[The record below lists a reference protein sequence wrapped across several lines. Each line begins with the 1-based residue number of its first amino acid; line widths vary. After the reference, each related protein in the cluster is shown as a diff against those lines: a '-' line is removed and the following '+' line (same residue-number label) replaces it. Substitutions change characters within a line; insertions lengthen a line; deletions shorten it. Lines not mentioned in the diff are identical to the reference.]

1 MASDDLKD
9 RAYRAL
15 TSKTGNRLFP
25 VRWAKG
31 ALLALNSL
39 AGQPLLEKDELVARR
54 ERDAMERARAREIG
68 KGLGTVGAAAVG
80 LAAAKAAQA
89 KQDADV
95 AAAGVKVKDAKDAK
109 EAKDAKDVATAA
121 ANVAASAAAG
131 REAAPVM
138 LYMDWNSR
146 HDLKRITE
154 VLISA
159 GIKWQELDVTEDES
173 TRAWV
178 KANGGVE
185 DLPVLFVAGEAI
197 GGYQEVAQAD
207 VTGDLKRK
215 VFGS

>member
-1 MASDDLKD
+1 MTMASDELKD
-9 RAYRAL
+9 KAYRAL

-54 ERDAMERARAREIG
+54 ERDAMERERARDIG
-68 KGLGTVGAAAVG
+68 KGRGTVGAAAVG

-109 EAKDAKDVATAA
+109 DSKDAATAA

-138 LYMDWNSR
+138 LYLDWNSR

-207 VTGDLKRK
+207 VTGELKRK
-215 VFGS
+215 VFGA

>member
-1 MASDDLKD
+1 MASDEIKD

-54 ERDAMERARAREIG
+54 ERDAMERERAKEIG

-109 EAKDAKDVATAA
+109 DAKDVATAA
-121 ANVAASAAAG
+121 VSAAASAAAG

-207 VTGDLKRK
+207 VTGELGRK
-215 VFGS
+215 VFGA